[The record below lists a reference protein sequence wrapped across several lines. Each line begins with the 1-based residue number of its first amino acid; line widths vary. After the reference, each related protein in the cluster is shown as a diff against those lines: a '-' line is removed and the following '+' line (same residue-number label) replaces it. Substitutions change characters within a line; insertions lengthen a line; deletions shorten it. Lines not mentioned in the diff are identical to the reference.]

1 MSCESSCSPY
11 AIYYD
16 VLCDSNQHYLV
27 VDYYILKYIT
37 INLIYE
43 PFIRKECYMK
53 DTLISWFTL
62 YSNTHVEVN

>member
-1 MSCESSCSPY
+1 MWFHNKMSCESSCSPY

-27 VDYYILKYIT
+27 VDYYNYIKIHYT

-53 DTLISWFTL
+53 DTLIS
-62 YSNTHVEVN
+62 